1 MPLELPFAL
10 KTCSRKSWLK
20 TVLFQIVVLN
30 RFCDLDFDNILLFLG
45 SISAALSC
53 LVYPSRKERGL
64 ISRTA
69 AGNRAMLF

>member
-30 RFCDLDFDNILLFLG
+30 RFCDLNFDNILLFLC

-53 LVYPSRKERGL
+53 LVYPSREERGL